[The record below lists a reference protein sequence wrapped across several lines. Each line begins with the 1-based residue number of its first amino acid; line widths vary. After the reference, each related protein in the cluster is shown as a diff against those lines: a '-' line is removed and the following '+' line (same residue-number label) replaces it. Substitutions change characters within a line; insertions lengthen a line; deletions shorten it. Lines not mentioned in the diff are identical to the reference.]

1 MGLSIAILLIVSSL
15 SQQAPQINDVANHFN
30 HAVELQRKGELKEAA
45 AEYRA
50 ALARA
55 PNYAEAQANLGAVLA
70 RLGDYEGAI
79 ASYEVALRL
88 KPELTPI
95 LLNLGIAHYRA
106 GQFAKAAE
114 ALGRFLAVA
123 PDHAQARQLSGV
135 SLVELGR
142 DAEAISYLEPAL
154 SSPQSEAT
162 ALYSLGLA
170 YLRLRRGDVADVA
183 KRLAAREDG
192 VALSR
197 LLQGQARLEE
207 FAFEKA
213 ATELEAAEKL
223 SADLPRIHFLLGL
236 AYFKLGRSSEARE
249 RLERELSQA

>member
-79 ASYEVALRL
+79 AAYEAALRL

-114 ALGRFLAVA
+114 VLERFLAVA
-123 PDHAQARQLSGV
+123 PDHAQARQLLGV

-142 DAEAISYLEPAL
+142 DADAITYLEPAL
-154 SSPQSEAT
+154 SSAQAEAT

-170 YLRLRRGDVADVA
+170 YLRLRRGDAGAVAR
-183 KRLAAREDG
+183 RLAAREDG

-207 FAFEKA
+207 FGFEQA
-213 ATELEAAEKL
+213 AIELEAAAEL
-223 SADLPRIHFLLGL
+223 SAELPRLQFLLGVT
-236 AYFKLGRSSEARE
+236 YFKLGRFQEARE
-249 RLERELSQA
+249 